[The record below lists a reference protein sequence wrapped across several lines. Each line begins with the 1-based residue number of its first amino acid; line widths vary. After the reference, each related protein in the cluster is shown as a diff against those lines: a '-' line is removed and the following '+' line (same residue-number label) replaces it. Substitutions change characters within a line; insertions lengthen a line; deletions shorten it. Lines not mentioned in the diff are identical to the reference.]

1 MQATDTSVLD
11 VGCGSCKHPGA
22 FGLDIRGDSD
32 ADLVH
37 DLRETPWP
45 LPAGHF
51 RRVYCHDII
60 EHVPDVSAFVRELHR
75 VSAPGAD
82 IEIRTPHFT
91 SRYAYNDPTHL
102 HAFGYSFLDQFTS
115 GGATLSSG
123 GGELFRYLERRF
135 LFPRAH
141 VLTGVSALANR
152 APARYEQ
159 LFCWMFP
166 CENLL
171 IRLAPV
177 K

>member
-1 MQATDTSVLD
+1 MNAADALALD
-11 VGCGSCKHPGA
+11 VGCGSCKHEDA
-22 FGLDIRGDSD
+22 FGLDIRDDSD

-37 DLRETPWP
+37 DLRDTPWP
-45 LPAGHF
+45 LPADHF
-51 RRVYCHDII
+51 RRIYCHDII

-82 IEIRTPHFT
+82 VEIRTPHFT

-102 HAFGYSFLDQFTS
+102 HAFGYSFLDHFTADTTLS
-115 GGATLSSG
+115 PGGGA
-123 GGELFRYLERRF
+123 LFRYLERRF
-135 LFPRAH
+135 LFSRTH
-141 VLTGVSALANR
+141 RVLGVSALANR

-159 LFCWMFP
+159 LFCWTFP

-171 IRLAPV
+171 IRLTPL